1 MVKLSSREGQRWL
14 RVTHQVSTEVGAE
27 LQLFASQTWVL
38 PVIEAILKAM
48 GGVQVQCVLGA
59 KGVRLQSYLQLW
71 LAAWLDVLTLSI
83 LYTAQSHSVPGPG
96 CDT

>member
-1 MVKLSSREGQRWL
+1 
-14 RVTHQVSTEVGAE
+14 
-27 LQLFASQTWVL
+27 
-38 PVIEAILKAM
+38 M

-83 LYTAQSHSVPGPG
+83 LHTAQSHSVQALGVTCEPWALPSRATASNLDSR
-96 CDT
+96 DTV